1 MISRMVN
8 YSILWICREQLIRH
22 HDQHND
28 GKCNFFSKAA
38 NEGMSQEFCT
48 NKHEI
53 CMDKG
58 YYLIKISFQF
68 EKNVSCEKELLY
80 PCTKEFLFFFISHP
94 LSISN
99 IKYTTI
105 TRYHKHKGFLLLLQ
119 SY

>member
-1 MISRMVN
+1 MVMSRTTD
-8 YSILWICREQLIRH
+8 RH
-22 HDQHND
+22 HDQQN

-80 PCTKEFLFFFISHP
+80 PCTKEFLFFFHKSSLINFKHQVYQNN
-94 LSISN
+94 SIP
-99 IKYTTI
+99 
-105 TRYHKHKGFLLLLQ
+105 
-119 SY
+119 